1 MAKAENKTQRTKAS
15 VAALLSAIADA
26 QQRKDAKAIAKM
38 MAEISGE
45 KAAMWG
51 AAIIGFGQYRYKY
64 ASGREGDWPKLG
76 FAPRKANL
84 TLYIAPGFKHYAALL
99 KKLGKHK
106 IGKSCLYINKLAD
119 VDDGVLREL
128 VTRSWAWMET
138 KYG

>member
-1 MAKAENKTQRTKAS
+1 MPENKTQRTKAS
-15 VAALLSAIADA
+15 AAFLSAIADA

-51 AAIIGFGQYRYKY
+51 PAIIGFGQYRYKY

-84 TLYIAPGFKHYAALL
+84 TLYIMPGFKDYEALL
-99 KKLGKHK
+99 QKLGKHK
-106 IGKSCLYINKLAD
+106 TGKSCLYIGKLAD
-119 VDDGVLREL
+119 VDEKILRAL
-128 VTRSWAWMET
+128 IARSWAWMNE